1 MEILP
6 NELVLYIFR
15 FLEFESLYFMVM
27 VSKFYHDLIYNN
39 IRYICN
45 NSFIKLQ
52 RDFFNEN
59 LYFNRFYFTLN
70 ELNTSFKLV
79 FIRKDYLEDPR
90 YDKYYEM
97 EACKRGYQFYSY
109 FKYLK
114 DNKMLSHHCYRCC
127 QSLDNIQMKRL
138 IRVKK
143 AGFLETHAL
152 KIAEKFNDEQI
163 DEAIDMR
170 QNSTAYEYM
179 IIDIIEKRYNND
191 DELILNVQ

>member
-1 MEILP
+1 M
-6 NELVLYIFR
+6 NELYR
-15 FLEFESLYFMVM
+15 
-27 VSKFYHDLIYNN
+27 KYN
-39 IRYICN
+39 I
-45 NSFIKLQ
+45 
-52 RDFFNEN
+52 
-59 LYFNRFYFTLN
+59 
-70 ELNTSFKLV
+70 ELLRV
-79 FIRKDYLEDPR
+79 DYLRDPH
-90 YDKYYEM
+90 YNKYYEM

-127 QSLDNIQMKRL
+127 QSLNNIQMKRL

-143 AGFLETHAL
+143 VGFLETHAL
-152 KIAEKFNDEQI
+152 KIAEKFNDKQI